1 MNKKQNKADMI
12 AEAKVSSAM
21 EEISCATRKVLM
33 DYMLDM
39 YYISF
44 SKIIAYL
51 GVKSNE
57 SQELLANLDEKMK
70 QKVINAAI
78 GLRKNDRKVIEEV
91 EHILTA
97 SGMDFTQ
104 DYKTIKKYLLHTTHE
119 FAEKTIK
126 DFREDTPIFQKKLNK
141 CIFNF
146 DDILMLDDRAIQ
158 KILQKV
164 DQRTLAKA
172 LKGTDT
178 EIQAK
183 FFRNMSHR
191 TASMLKEDM
200 EWMGPVRSTDV
211 ENCQSEIV
219 KIIFRLEDKG
229 EIVISK
235 IRISDIFVD

>member
-1 MNKKQNKADMI
+1 MNKNQNKAVMI
-12 AEAKVSSAM
+12 AESKVSSAM
-21 EEISCATRKVLM
+21 EEISCATRKVLI

-44 SKIIAYL
+44 SKIIVYL

-57 SQELLANLDEKMK
+57 SQELLEKLDEKMK
-70 QKVINAAI
+70 QKVINASI
-78 GLRKNDRKVIEEV
+78 GFRKNDRKVIEEV

-104 DYKTIKKYLLHTTHE
+104 DYKTIKKYLLHTTHD

-126 DFREDTPIFQKKLNK
+126 EFREETPIFQKKLNK

-164 DQRTLAKA
+164 DQQTLAKA

-183 FFRNMSHR
+183 FFRNMSRR

-200 EWMGPVRSTDV
+200 EWMGPVRLSDV
-211 ENCQSEIV
+211 ENCQSEIL

-235 IRISDIFVD
+235 IRISDILVD